1 MNNKIKNNISD
12 LYMMMKDLSNYN
24 GILGP
29 GQFWLDNQK
38 PIIKWLE
45 KNDLNFFLKYDR
57 LNKSL
62 SNFGGGSRWRSLRE
76 IDNEIQE
83 TYSNKLFRLSHKL
96 KINKISNYY
105 KYQLRDLSREKYTLK
120 LLIKY
125 LIIHCKDR
133 DTDNELNKIESSSIG
148 NPSDLISINNK
159 LYTSKFLDEFLKYLE
174 IKKYLNFEKVNKF
187 LEIGPGVGIFSEVL
201 AKLYINL
208 KIYLIDIPP
217 QLYVTQSYL
226 SAVFPNQV
234 ATYSMIKKDPS
245 ILNSQNYRIFI
256 IAPWQFETINF
267 GELDFAFNQVSF
279 SEMKKETVESYLT
292 LLSKWKTKIINIRS
306 VEKNK
311 IKEGPSFNDYENILV
326 NYNIVGKYI
335 TSLDYKEKK
344 NKISAA
350 SSTYFKHKILNKN

>member
-1 MNNKIKNNISD
+1 MHNKIKNDIAELD
-12 LYMMMKDLSNYN
+12 LMMKDLSNYN
-24 GILGP
+24 GLLGP
-29 GQFWLDNQK
+29 GSYWKENQK
-38 PIIKWLE
+38 LIIKWLK

-62 SNFGGGSRWRSLRE
+62 SNFGGGSRWRSVRE
-76 IDNEIQE
+76 IDQEIQD
-83 TYSNKLFRLSHKL
+83 TYNNKLFLLSQKL
-96 KINKISNYY
+96 KFSKISNYY
-105 KYQLRDLSREKYTLK
+105 KYKLRDLSREKYILK

-125 LIIHCKDR
+125 LIIHCKDK
-133 DTDNELNKIESSSIG
+133 DTDNELNKIESSLIG

-174 IKKYLNFEKVNKF
+174 IKKHVNFEKINNF
-187 LEIGPGVGIFSEVL
+187 LEIGPGAGIFSEVL
-201 AKLYINL
+201 AKLFINL

-245 ILNSQNYRIFI
+245 ILNSQNFRIFI
-256 IAPWQFETINF
+256 IAPWQFEEINL

-279 SEMKKETVESYLT
+279 SEMKKETAKSYLDI
-292 LLSKWKTKIINIRS
+292 LSNRNTKIINIRS

-311 IKEGPSFNDYENILV
+311 IKEGPSFSDYEKILV
-326 NYNIVGKYI
+326 NYNIVGKDLI
-335 TSLDYKEKK
+335 SADFKEKENKIRTSISAYYK
-344 NKISAA
+344 NKNL
-350 SSTYFKHKILNKN
+350 FK

>member
-1 MNNKIKNNISD
+1 MNNKIKNNIAE
-12 LYMMMKDLSNYN
+12 LYSMMKDLSNYN

-29 GQFWLDNQK
+29 GPYWQDNQK
-38 PIIKWLE
+38 PITRWLE
-45 KNDLNFFLKYDR
+45 KNDLNLFLKYDR

-62 SNFGGGSRWRSLRE
+62 SNFGGGSRWRSVKE
-76 IDNEIQE
+76 IDEDIHN
-83 TYSNKLFRLSHKL
+83 TYNNKLFRLSQKL
-96 KINKISNYY
+96 KISKISNYY
-105 KYQLRDLSREKYTLK
+105 KCRLRDLSREKYTLK

-133 DTDNELNKIESSSIG
+133 DTNNELNKIESSLIG
-148 NPSDLISINNK
+148 NPSDLVSINNK

-174 IKKYLNFEKVNKF
+174 IKKHVNFEKVNNF
-187 LEIGPGVGIFSEVL
+187 LEIGPGAGIFSEVI
-201 AKLYINL
+201 AKLFINL

-234 ATYSMIKKDPS
+234 ATYSMIKKNPS
-245 ILNSQNYRIFI
+245 IIYSQNFRIFI

-279 SEMKKETVESYLT
+279 SEMKKETAKSYLNI
-292 LLSKWKTKIINIRS
+292 LSKWNTKMINLRS

-311 IKEGPSFNDYENILV
+311 IKEGPSLSDYENILV
-326 NYNIVGKYI
+326 NYNIVGHDLV
-335 TSLDYKEKK
+335 SSDFKK
-344 NKISAA
+344 KVNKIRNSF
-350 SSTYFKHKILNKN
+350 STYYKHKKII